1 MKSLMD
7 DIKQFNETGTVFGSI
22 SKSDF
27 ETIDIVISDRESIIK
42 FQAEAKPIDDK
53 IMINQTQIRTL
64 NALRD
69 TLLPKLMSGEVRVET
84 K

>member
-1 MKSLMD
+1 MN

-27 ETIDIVISDRESIIK
+27 ENIEIMIPDMFTTIE
-42 FQAEAKPIDDK
+42 FQNLVRPIDYK
-53 IMINQTQIRTL
+53 IITNTTQIRTL
-64 NALRD
+64 TALRE

-84 K
+84 S